1 MIKNKL
7 LKLNLQFFAE
17 PEVSLTKEERNEDRF
32 FEFQSL
38 IDQIREQIPEDN
50 RALTSSGFSAL
61 ETIHR
66 GILEDNER
74 MLGEVDF
81 LKKRQLALLEEN
93 NRLFKQIPSRYEDYR
108 TSPNPHIVSDN
119 TDNPEPAEKVL
130 SVDDLLFGKDDN

>member
-1 MIKNKL
+1 MVKNKL
-7 LKLNLQFFAE
+7 LTLNMQFFAE
-17 PEVSLTKEERNEDRF
+17 MERELTKQEKNEDRF

-38 IDQIREQIPEDN
+38 VDQIREQIPEDN

-61 ETIHR
+61 ETVHR

-74 MLGEVDF
+74 MYGEIDF

-93 NRLFKQIPSRYEDYR
+93 NRLFKQIPSRYEEYR

-119 TDNPEPAEKVL
+119 TDNPEPAERIL